1 VSQLTICIGARLHLR
16 GGSYSTVAGI
26 EEAVDFLKNFKFT
39 DDDIAYLAAQTRPI
53 KPTTSR
59 AEKLKFKS
67 TSEVDDFLTK
77 CGVQKN
83 DIPGLKELNADGLRF
98 SGVDEVIAFF
108 NNHKNPYSKYEFT
121 SDKAAQLRNSII
133 YDQKPLFTP
142 EFLNFLKETPMK
154 LDVEALPEGE
164 VQTTPGPVMRIKGPL
179 YQCQLVES
187 ALLNILNRNS
197 IIATRASQLH
207 EVADGSPVAD
217 FGLRRAASL
226 DVGGARAAYI
236 GGCSATADTDAG
248 RRLGIPTSG
257 TMAHAWIMNSQEEGK
272 PNVETELVAFKAFLK
287 SMPHNS
293 VLLVDTY
300 NPYQGID
307 NAIKAAIEMNTPLDG
322 MRLDSGNLV
331 DLAWYASKQI
341 EAAQK
346 DHPELFANSKVF
358 MTDGLDEQKILK
370 LRKELDVISQK
381 EDGKPFPKILSY
393 GVGTELQNPGPFRG
407 GVYKVSAHE
416 SDHGMEPAMK
426 LAGINS
432 ENPELP
438 ASKASIP
445 GVDLD
450 IMRLW
455 KNGKIVA
462 DIIVDKARGTEGV
475 LAGGKAISLDD
486 NKTEVTL
493 PAHDKAETLL
503 KPIFKRNAQ
512 GVSEYVFDEPEKKTL
527 YNGRQV
533 TDLAKIREFHL
544 SRKAALPEN
553 VRRIDPTE
561 KPVVLIDQEIQKLR
575 LNIIAK
581 TNEEL
586 AAKPGNTTKG
596 DLQAHGGRNQ
606 QQQI

>member
-1 VSQLTICIGARLHLR
+1 MGYAEKNERLNPLTTDLYQITMSQGFFNEGIAERESAYYLHWR
-16 GGSYSTVAGI
+16 TPAFKGGSYSTVAGI

-39 DDDIAYLAAQTRPI
+39 DDDIAYLAAQTR
-53 KPTTSR
+53 
-59 AEKLKFKS
+59 
-67 TSEVDDFLTK
+67 
-77 CGVQKN
+77 KN
-83 DIPGLKELNADGLRF
+83 KRTGED
-98 SGVDEVIAFF
+98 V
-108 NNHKNPYSKYEFT
+108 
-121 SDKAAQLRNSII
+121 
-133 YDQKPLFTP
+133 PLFTP
-142 EFLNFLKETPMK
+142 EFLKFLKDTPMK

-236 GGCSATADTDAG
+236 GGCAATADTDAG
-248 RRLGIPTSG
+248 RRLGIPTTG
-257 TMAHAWIMNSQEEGK
+257 TMAHAWIMNFQEEGK

-341 EAAQK
+341 EAAKK
-346 DHPELFANSKVF
+346 DHPDLFTNSKVF

-381 EDGKPFPKILSY
+381 EDGKPFPKILAY

-416 SDHGMEPAMK
+416 SDHGMEATMK
-426 LAGINS
+426 LAGV
-432 ENPELP
+432 NPEDPTLP
-438 ASKASIP
+438 SSKASIP

-450 IMRLW
+450 IMRLY
-455 KNGKIVA
+455 KDGKIVA
-462 DIIVDKARGTEGV
+462 DIVVDTTLGTHKL
-475 LAGGKAISLDD
+475 LAGGKAINLHD
-486 NKTEVTL
+486 NKTEVAL
-493 PAHDKAETLL
+493 PAYDKAETLL

-512 GVSEYVFDEPEKKTL
+512 GVSEYVFDEPEKKKL
-527 YNGRQV
+527 YNGTEV
-533 TDLAKIREFHL
+533 TDLAKVRDFHIA
-544 SRKAALPEN
+544 RKAALPEA
-553 VRRIDPTE
+553 VRSLEHTQ
-561 KPVVLIDQEIQKLR
+561 KPVVLIDPAVQSLR
-575 LNIIAK
+575 LSIIAK

-586 AAKPGNTTKG
+586 AAKPGKMTTG
-596 DLQAHGGRNQ
+596 NLQAHGGQDQ
-606 QQQI
+606 QQQIS